1 MTTMSTP
8 RPALPVIRQAAGD
21 DLRLVEPL
29 PGFPDEE
36 TFTLT
41 QIDPDG
47 VLLAMRS
54 TRDPGLRFVLTPAEV
69 FFPDYRAELAPVIGR
84 ALDARGTDELRLLLV
99 LTIGTGLGDA
109 TANLRAPIVFAPG
122 TGRAMQV
129 VLDDESRP
137 MRQPLIA

>member
-1 MTTMSTP
+1 MTTMTTP
-8 RPALPVIRQAAGD
+8 RPAEPVVRSDSVD

-29 PGFPDEE
+29 PGFPDET
-36 TFTLT
+36 TFTLGR
-41 QIDPDG
+41 IDPNG
-47 VLLAMRS
+47 VLLALRS
-54 TRDPGLRFVLTPAEV
+54 TRDPALRFVLTPAEV
-69 FFPDYRAELAPVIGR
+69 FFADYRAELADVVVRSLR
-84 ALDARGTDELRLLLV
+84 AANAQELRLLLV